1 MPPSNAAQKTGMYL
15 KELRLNGFKS
25 FADETFLA
33 LEPGLTAIVGPNG
46 CGKTNIADA
55 IRWVLGEQKTKSLR
69 AGTMQDVI
77 FQGSDTRKPVNLC
90 EVSLLFTDCEKELKT
105 SFHEVEVARQLNRE
119 GGSDYYI
126 NGKMCRLKDIQ
137 NLFMDT
143 GIGRVSYSFML
154 QGQID
159 QILSSNPVER
169 RAIFEEAAGIS
180 RYKAQRK
187 EAFSKL
193 ALVDSNLDRVTDV
206 IEEVG
211 RQIGSL
217 RRQAGKALRYKR
229 IKRRLTHIDLAGQG
243 HKYGLLRSDMVTIDE
258 QASGLRGKVNA
269 MRDRQLAGEAEVGVK
284 KPHRADL
291 YESLQRAQQTVF
303 DLRSEKE
310 QAENQAELSVV
321 RANDQRNR
329 LEQIR
334 KEQSALRSQK
344 EELADQAASEARRK
358 GEQLEIIGCSDQD
371 FQEKSSRLSVFREKL
386 GLLEKEQQQHKQDLL
401 MRESL
406 FAGLR
411 SNCNDIEVELKTC
424 QARHASLNEDILN
437 MKKACAAGEDNL
449 EKVRSLLVARCVD
462 RKEAEDELQKLR
474 DEADVNRE
482 ASCRIQEQIQEI
494 DRGMARI
501 SARTEVLRALQEN
514 FEGFGEGAK
523 SILQGKLDDI
533 LSTESYRL
541 LTRHL
546 NVEPTYAKAI
556 EALLGT
562 AEDTIA
568 LSYRAD
574 LRAVTERLETDKLGR
589 ACLQISAPPK
599 SSGQINGSPKWLRPA
614 LEVISCDIPE
624 MEALL
629 KNLFADCYFCESLSD
644 FLGFWEENGEFEF
657 LLVATTQ
664 GDLVDR
670 RGLVYAGHGA
680 VQAEGYWQRDAEI
693 KRMGRELGEQREILE
708 SRRSEASILQDNL
721 DKSAER
727 VEERRKSFM
736 ETVQEISTLETQKK
750 AFLDTLTENRD
761 RVGRAEKSLQEFEDN
776 KSDSATR
783 LKRANAQLAEAEAE
797 LENLRQTIAGLEQNV
812 ARLNDERE
820 AHQEGISEA
829 RLVLAEKR
837 QSLEMLDRGI
847 DELEAKSK
855 EIDQLQ
861 LRSEQEI
868 DTLRAQ
874 IDDLEREASEQRA
887 RATEIEK
894 TLQITLGTLEETR
907 VSMETSEK
915 EISDIEESMASLRE
929 EIHTVETDLNRLD
942 IKLAQQRSELNF
954 LLEEVRREYDLDLDS
969 VVWRREMWFAGE
981 ALPERIRVDIEE
993 ESPDEE
999 DVTEPRS
1006 EPSAEELE
1014 SLESPD
1020 WTALAEEINSL
1031 RSRLHAMGPINLI
1044 AIEEYE
1050 SLKERHLFLKTQ
1062 SDDLHKSKDQLL
1074 AAIDDINKISLK
1086 LFETTFEHIRKNFQY
1101 TFDILFRGGEA
1112 DLKLIDTEDVLES
1125 GIDITA
1131 RPPGTRLKTLVLLSG
1146 GQKALTAVALLF
1158 AVYMVKPSPF
1168 CLLDELDAPLDDANV
1183 GRFTDLLKRFLKYS
1197 QFLIITHNKRT
1208 IGVADSVYGITMQE
1222 KGVSKVI
1229 SMRLDKKPVHAEEPE
1244 KVEAKIG

>member
-1 MPPSNAAQKTGMYL
+1 MYL

-90 EVSLLFTDCEKELKT
+90 EVSLVFTNCEKDLKT
-105 SFHEVEVARQLNRE
+105 SFHEVEIVRRINRE
-119 GGSDYYI
+119 GGSDYSI
-126 NGKMCRLKDIQ
+126 NGKSCRLKDIQ

-169 RAIFEEAAGIS
+169 RTIFEEAAGIS

-187 EAFSKL
+187 EAFNKL
-193 ALVDSNLDRVTDV
+193 ALVDSNMARVTDV
-206 IEEVG
+206 MEEVG

-229 IKRRLTHIDLAGQG
+229 IKHRLTHIDLAGHG
-243 HKYGLLRSDMVTIDE
+243 HKYGLLRSEMVTIEE

-269 MRDRQLAGEAEVGVK
+269 MRERQLAGEAEVGVK
-284 KPHRADL
+284 KPHRAEL

-310 QAENQAELSVV
+310 QAENQSELSAV

-334 KEQSALRSQK
+334 KEQTSLQSRK
-344 EELADQAASEARRK
+344 EELAERAASEARRK
-358 GEQLEIIGCSDQD
+358 GEQLEIIGSSDQD
-371 FQEKSSRLSVFREKL
+371 FQNKSSRLAEFREKL
-386 GLLEKEQQQHKQDLL
+386 DLLEKEQQQHKQDLL
-401 MRESL
+401 MRESRYS
-406 FAGLR
+406 GLR
-411 SNCNDIEVELKTC
+411 SDCTDIEVELKTF
-424 QARHASLNEDILN
+424 QARHSSLNEDILN
-437 MKKACAAGEDNL
+437 MEKACAAGEDNL
-449 EKVRSLLVARCVD
+449 DKVRSSLDARRED
-462 RKEAEDELQKLR
+462 RKESEDGLKKLR
-474 DEADVNRE
+474 DEADINRE
-482 ASCRIQEQIQEI
+482 MLNRIQEQTREI
-494 DRGMARI
+494 DQGIARI
-501 SARTEVLRALQEN
+501 SARTEVLKALQEN

-523 SILQGKLDDI
+523 SILQGKLEGV
-533 LSTESYRL
+533 LSTESYKL

-546 NVEPTYAKAI
+546 HVDHAYAKAL
-556 EALLGT
+556 EALMGP

-568 LSYRAD
+568 LSNEAD
-574 LRAVTERLETDKLGR
+574 LRAVTERLETEKLGR
-589 ACLQISAPPK
+589 ACLQIPAPPK
-599 SSGQINGSPKWLRPA
+599 GSGQDSDCPEWLRPA
-614 LEVISCDIPE
+614 LDVVSCDFPE
-624 MEALL
+624 MEAQL
-629 KNLFADCYFCESLSD
+629 KNLFAECYFCEKLND
-644 FLGFWEENGEFEF
+644 FMSFWKENREFKF

-670 RGLVYAGHGA
+670 RGLVYAGRGA

-693 KRMGRELGEQREILE
+693 KRLDRELGEKRETLE
-708 SRRSEASILQDNL
+708 IRRSEASRLQDDL
-721 DKSAER
+721 DESVER
-727 VEERRKSFM
+727 IEERRKSLM
-736 ETVQEISTLETQKK
+736 ETVQEFSTLETQEK
-750 AFLDTLTENRD
+750 ALRFSLVEHRD
-761 RVGRAEKSLQEFEDN
+761 RIGRAKTSLLEFEDN
-776 KSDSATR
+776 KTDSATR
-783 LKRANAQLAEAEAE
+783 LEMANAQLAEAEAE
-797 LENLRQTIAGLEQNV
+797 LENLRQTIAGLEQDV
-812 ARLNDERE
+812 TRLNDERE
-820 AHQEGISEA
+820 TQREGISEA
-829 RLVLAEKR
+829 RLELAKKR
-837 QSLEMLDRGI
+837 QSLNLLDRGI
-847 DELEAKSK
+847 EELEAKSK
-855 EIDQLQ
+855 ELDQLQ
-861 LRSEQEI
+861 LRHEQEI
-868 DTLRAQ
+868 DTLCAQ

-887 RATEIEK
+887 RAVEIEK
-894 TLQITLGTLEETR
+894 TLQITMDTLEETR
-907 VSMETSEK
+907 GSMEATEK
-915 EISDIEESMASLRE
+915 DINDIEESMASLRE
-929 EIHTVETDLNRLD
+929 ESHTVETDLNRLD

-969 VVWRREMWFAGE
+969 VDWRRELWLAGE

-999 DVTEPRS
+999 DVTEPRG
-1006 EPSAEELE
+1006 EPSVEELE
-1014 SLESPD
+1014 TLESSD

-1044 AIEEYE
+1044 AIEEYS

-1062 SDDLHKSKDQLL
+1062 SEDLHKSKDRLL

-1101 TFDILFRGGEA
+1101 TFDILFGGGEA
-1112 DLKLIDTEDVLES
+1112 DLKLIDTDDVLES

-1183 GRFTDLLKRFLKYS
+1183 GRFTDMLKRFLKYS

-1229 SMRLDKKPVHAEEPE
+1229 SMRLDKKPTKAAEPKE
-1244 KVEAKIG
+1244 VEAKVG

>member
-1 MPPSNAAQKTGMYL
+1 MYL

-25 FADETFLA
+25 FADQTFLA

-77 FQGSDTRKPVNLC
+77 FQGSDNRKPVNLC
-90 EVSLLFTDCEKELKT
+90 EVSLVFTDCEKDLKT
-105 SFHEVEVARQLNRE
+105 SFHEVEIARRLNRE
-119 GGSDYYI
+119 GASAYSI
-126 NGKMCRLKDIQ
+126 NGKLCRLKDIQ

-169 RAIFEEAAGIS
+169 RAIFEDAAGIS

-187 EAFSKL
+187 EAFNKL
-193 ALVDSNLDRVTDV
+193 ALVDSNLARVTDV
-206 IEEVG
+206 MDEVG
-211 RQIGSL
+211 RQIGTL

-229 IKRRLTHIDLAGQG
+229 IKHRLTHIDLAGHN
-243 HKYGLLRSDMVTIDE
+243 HKYGLLRSDMVTIE
-258 QASGLRGKVNA
+258 AQASGLRDKINA
-269 MRDRQLAGEAEVGVK
+269 MRERLHAGETEVGVK

-310 QAENQAELSVV
+310 QAESQSKLSIV
-321 RANDQRNR
+321 RADDQRNR

-334 KEQSALRSQK
+334 KEQTSLRSQK
-344 EELADQAASEARRK
+344 EELADRVAIEARRK
-358 GEQLEIIGCSDQD
+358 GEQLELIGSSDQD
-371 FQEKSSRLSVFREKL
+371 FQKKSSLLAGFREKL
-386 GLLEKEQQQHKQDLL
+386 DLLEREQQQHKQDLL
-401 MRESL
+401 MRESRYSR
-406 FAGLR
+406 LR
-411 SNCNDIEVELKTC
+411 SNCTDIEVDLKTC
-424 QARHASLNEDILN
+424 QARHTSLNEDILN
-437 MKKACAAGEDNL
+437 MEKACTAGEDNL
-449 EKVRSLLVARCVD
+449 DKVRSSLDARRED
-462 RKEAEDELQKLR
+462 RKESEDGLKKLR
-474 DEADVNRE
+474 DEENINRE
-482 ASCRIQEQIQEI
+482 VFNRIQEQIQEI
-494 DRGMARI
+494 DRGIARI
-501 SARTEVLRALQEN
+501 SARAEVLKALQEN

-523 SILQGKLDDI
+523 SILQGKLEGI
-533 LSTESYRL
+533 LSAEGYKL

-546 NVEPTYAKAI
+546 HVEPAYAKAL
-556 EALLGT
+556 EALLGP

-568 LSYRAD
+568 LSNEAD

-589 ACLQISAPPK
+589 ACLQIPAPPK
-599 SSGQINGSPKWLRPA
+599 GSGQDSGSPEWLRPA
-614 LEVISCDIPE
+614 LEVVRCDVPE

-629 KNLFADCYFCESLSD
+629 KNLFTDCYFSENLSD
-644 FLGFWEENGEFEF
+644 FLDFWRENQEFEF

-670 RGLVYAGHGA
+670 RGLVYAGHGD

-693 KRMGRELGEQREILE
+693 KRLDRELGEKRETIE
-708 SRRSEASILQDNL
+708 IRRSEASKLQDGLNE
-721 DKSAER
+721 SAER
-727 VEERRKSFM
+727 IEERRKSLM
-736 ETVQEISTLETQKK
+736 DTVQEISALETQEK
-750 AFLDTLTENRD
+750 ALLDILAENRD
-761 RVGRAEKSLQEFEDN
+761 RIGSAQTDLMEFDEN
-776 KSDSATR
+776 KKDSETR
-783 LKRANAQLAEAEAE
+783 LERANAQLAEAEAE
-797 LENLRQTIAGLEQNV
+797 LVNIRQTISGLEQDV
-812 ARLNDERE
+812 TRLNEERE
-820 AHQEGISEA
+820 TQREGISEA

-837 QSLEMLDRGI
+837 QSLNLLDRGI
-847 DELEAKSK
+847 EELEAKSK
-855 EIDQLQ
+855 ELDQLQ
-861 LRSEQEI
+861 LRHEQEI
-868 DTLRAQ
+868 DTLCAR
-874 IDDLEREASEQRA
+874 IDGFDRESSEQRA
-887 RATEIEK
+887 RVTEIEK
-894 TLQITLGTLEETR
+894 TLQITFDTLEETR
-907 VSMETSEK
+907 GSMATAEK
-915 EISDIEESMASLRE
+915 EINDLEESMGSLRE

-942 IKLAQQRSELNF
+942 IRLAQQRSELNF
-954 LLEEVRREYDLDLDS
+954 LLEEIRREYEMDLDS
-969 VVWRREMWFAGE
+969 VDWRRELWLAGE

-999 DVTEPRS
+999 DVAEPRG
-1006 EPSAEELE
+1006 EPSSGEIEAI
-1014 SLESPD
+1014 ESPD
-1020 WTALAEEINSL
+1020 WTALSEEINSL

-1044 AIEEYE
+1044 AIEEYS

-1062 SDDLHKSKDQLL
+1062 SDDLHNSKDRLL

-1101 TFDILFRGGEA
+1101 TFDILFGGGEA

-1208 IGVADSVYGITMQE
+1208 ISVADSVYGITMQE

-1229 SMRLDKKPVHAEEPE
+1229 SMRLDKELVKVTEPE
-1244 KVEAKIG
+1244 EVEAKIGRN

>member
-1 MPPSNAAQKTGMYL
+1 MYL

-90 EVSLLFTDCEKELKT
+90 EVSLVFTECENDLKT
-105 SFHEVEVARQLNRE
+105 SFHEVEVARRLNRD
-119 GGSDYYI
+119 GNSDYSV
-126 NGKMCRLKDIQ
+126 NGKSCRLRDIQ
-137 NLFMDT
+137 HLFMDT

-187 EAFSKL
+187 EAFNKL
-193 ALVDSNLDRVTDV
+193 ALVDSNLARVTDV
-206 IEEVG
+206 MEEVA

-229 IKRRLTHIDLAGQG
+229 IKHRLTNIDLAGHG
-243 HKYGLLRSDMVTIDE
+243 HKYGLLRSEMVAIEE
-258 QASGLRGKVNA
+258 QASELRGKINA
-269 MRDRQLAGEAEVGVK
+269 MRERLLAGEAEVGVK

-310 QAENQAELSVV
+310 QAESQSELSAV
-321 RANDQRNR
+321 RADDQRNR

-334 KEQSALRSQK
+334 KEQTSLRSQK

-358 GEQLEIIGCSDQD
+358 GEQLEIIGCSDQE
-371 FQEKSSRLSVFREKL
+371 FQEKSRHLAGFREKL
-386 GLLEKEQQQHKQDLL
+386 ALLEKDLQQHKQDLL
-401 MRESL
+401 MRESHHS
-406 FAGLR
+406 GLR
-411 SNCNDIEVELKTC
+411 CDCTDIEVDLKTC
-424 QARHASLNEDILN
+424 QARHTCLNEDILN
-437 MKKACAAGEDNL
+437 MEKACAAEEDNL
-449 EKVRSLLVARCVD
+449 KNVLSSLVARCEG
-462 RKEAEDELQKLR
+462 RKEAEDELKELR
-474 DEADVNRE
+474 DEADINRK
-482 ASCRIQEQIQEI
+482 ALNRIQEQIQEI
-494 DRGMARI
+494 DRGIARI
-501 SARTEVLRALQEN
+501 SARAEVLKALQEN

-523 SILQGKLDDI
+523 SILQGKLDGV
-533 LSTESYRL
+533 LSTEDYKL

-546 NVEPTYAKAI
+546 HVEPVYAKAL
-556 EALLGT
+556 EALLGS

-568 LSYRAD
+568 LSNKTD

-589 ACLQISAPPK
+589 ACLQIPAPPK
-599 SSGQINGSPKWLRPA
+599 GSGQDSGYPEWLRPA
-614 LEVISCDIPE
+614 LEVVSCDIPE

-629 KNLFADCYFCESLSD
+629 KNLFTDCYFCERLRD
-644 FLGFWEENGEFEF
+644 FLGFWEENREFEF

-693 KRMGRELGEQREILE
+693 KRLGRELSEQRDILE
-708 SRRSEASILQDNL
+708 IRRSEASKLQDDL
-721 DKSAER
+721 DESAER
-727 VEERRKSFM
+727 IEEKRRSLM
-736 ETVQEISTLETQKK
+736 ETVQEISTLETQEG
-750 AFLDTLTENRD
+750 AFLDTLAENRD
-761 RVGRAEKSLQEFEDN
+761 RIGRAEKSLLEFEDN
-776 KSDSATR
+776 KTDSATR
-783 LKRANAQLAEAEAE
+783 LERANAQLAEAEAE
-797 LENLRQTIAGLEQNV
+797 LANLRQTIAGLEQNV
-812 ARLNDERE
+812 TSLIEERE
-820 AHQEGISEA
+820 AQREGISEA

-837 QSLEMLDRGI
+837 QRLDILDRGI
-847 DELEAKSK
+847 EEIEAKSK
-855 EIDQLQ
+855 ELDELQ
-861 LRSEQEI
+861 LRREQEI

-874 IDDLEREASEQRA
+874 IEDLEREASKQRA

-907 VSMETSEK
+907 RSMATAEK
-915 EISDIEESMASLRE
+915 EINDIEESMASLRE
-929 EIHTVETDLNRLD
+929 EIHTLETDLNRLD
-942 IKLAQQRSELNF
+942 IRLAQQRSELNF
-954 LLEEVRREYDLDLDS
+954 LLEEVRREYDIDLDS
-969 VVWRREMWFAGE
+969 VDWRRELWLAGE

-999 DVTEPRS
+999 DVTEPRG

-1014 SLESPD
+1014 AIESPD
-1020 WTALAEEINSL
+1020 WTALSEEINSL

-1044 AIEEYE
+1044 AIEEYS

-1062 SDDLHKSKDQLL
+1062 SEDLHKSKDRLL

-1101 TFDILFRGGEA
+1101 TFDILFGGGEA
-1112 DLKLIDTEDVLES
+1112 DLKLIDTDDVLES

-1183 GRFTDLLKRFLKYS
+1183 GRFTDMLKRFLKYS

-1229 SMRLDKKPVHAEEPE
+1229 SMRLDKKPTKAAEPKE
-1244 KVEAKIG
+1244 VEAKVG